1 MKQTNH
7 NQKGTKSKPR
17 KSPQLVVTKKGRRP
31 QVTDKNNNLI
41 EMQWV
46 GDIRRQVTNKDGSK
60 YFIVE
65 STWQR
70 KSVTEIPTCDSI
82 ASDIITSM
90 TKDPAFRVVDY
101 FVDNGLSEF
110 YAANPNLVID
120 AMNILMTT
128 GQIDQYDF
136 DRVFEQVKPF
146 NKVDWKLDKDY
157 ENYLWEVYQ
166 ARSNNKLS
174 GYPPKGERT
183 KEDFR
188 DWLLTE
194 PKIYVKQWKGKVQAY
209 GRNFNIQFAVAKR
222 TGRSHRVTKFSNYV
236 VGNRISGDRP
246 VIKCMYKELDTPK
259 PKYIRG
265 LPEQT
270 DMAAYPSKRR
280 IAENRLK
287 ARREIEL
294 TPDEVFGDNA
304 MARLL
309 ATAENG
315 ETLSN
320 NW

>member
-1 MKQTNH
+1 MKNKNQNKNQ

-17 KSPQLVVTKKGRRP
+17 KSPHLVVTKKGRRP
-31 QVTDKNNNLI
+31 RVTDKNNKLI

-46 GDIRRQVTNKDGSK
+46 GDIRRQVTTKDGSK
-60 YFIVE
+60 YFIEE
-65 STWQR
+65 SFWQR

-90 TKDPAFRVVDY
+90 TKDPEFRVVNY

-110 YAANPNLVID
+110 YAANPNIVID

-136 DRVFEQVKPF
+136 DEVFEQVKPF
-146 NKVDWKLDKDY
+146 DKVDWKLDKDY

-166 ARSNNKLS
+166 TRSNNKLR

-188 DWLLTE
+188 DWLVTE

-209 GRNFNIQFAVAKR
+209 GRNFNIEFAVAKR
-222 TGRSHRVTKFSNYV
+222 TGRPHRVTKLSNYV

-246 VIKCMYKELDTPK
+246 VIKCMYKELDTPE

-270 DMAAYPSKRR
+270 TMAAYPSKRR
-280 IAENRLK
+280 IAESCD
-287 ARREIEL
+287 
-294 TPDEVFGDNA
+294 T
-304 MARLL
+304 
-309 ATAENG
+309 
-315 ETLSN
+315 
-320 NW
+320 

>member
-1 MKQTNH
+1 
-7 NQKGTKSKPR
+7 
-17 KSPQLVVTKKGRRP
+17 
-31 QVTDKNNNLI
+31 
-41 EMQWV
+41 MQWV

-60 YFIVE
+60 YFVVE

-120 AMNILMTT
+120 AMVTLMTT
-128 GQIDQYDF
+128 GQIDQYEWDE
-136 DRVFEQVKPF
+136 VFEQVHRF
-146 NKVDWKLDKDY
+146 SQTEWELDKDY
-157 ENYLWEVYQ
+157 QKYLQELYQ
-166 ARSNNKLS
+166 VKSNNTLS

-209 GRNFNIQFAVAKR
+209 GRNFNIEFAVAKR
-222 TGRSHRVTKFSNYV
+222 TGRPHRVTKNSNYV

-270 DMAAYPSKRR
+270 NMAAYPSKRR

-287 ARREIEL
+287 ARREIAL
-294 TPDEVFGDNA
+294 TPDEVFGDDA
-304 MARLL
+304 WDRFKA
-309 ATAENG
+309 G
-315 ETLSN
+315 GTLSN
-320 NW
+320 N